1 MKKVNLTGI
10 KKFEIV
16 DAPKPQIISDDDVL
30 LKIDIVGVCGSD
42 IHYYKAGKIGDQVID
57 FPFTIGHECSA
68 IVQEIGKRVTNV
80 KPGDIVAV
88 EPALSCHKCQQCLSG
103 REHTCTNQ
111 KFLGCPG
118 QIDGCLAEYIVM
130 PERNCYPVPENVN
143 AEMAAMVEPLTIGY
157 YASSFLGMHKLN
169 SLNELGL
176 LNIAILGVGPIG
188 LGVML
193 SLQARDFKNIFVTDK
208 LDYRLD
214 VAKKNKAVW
223 GGNPDKEDIVSE
235 LRKINPEG
243 FDTVFECCGKQEA
256 LDNAVDILKPGGTL
270 LIVGIPEEDRISF
283 NISKIRRKEITI
295 QNVRRQN
302 KSVNP
307 VIDLIASGKIYAE
320 FMITHKFQSEKTSEA
335 FDIVASFKDNVVK
348 ALVKF

>member
-16 DAPKPQIISDDDVL
+16 DAPKPQIINDDDVL
-30 LKIDIVGVCGSD
+30 LKIDTVGVCGSD
-42 IHYYKAGKIGDQVID
+42 IHYYKEGKIGDQVID

-68 IVQEIGKRVTNV
+68 IVEEIGKKVTNV

-130 PERNCYPVPENVN
+130 PERNCYPVPQNLN

-157 YASSFLGMHKLN
+157 YASHFIKNIEEIN
-169 SLNELGL
+169 S
-176 LNIAILGVGPIG
+176 IAILGVGPIG
-188 LGVML
+188 IGVML

-208 LDYRLD
+208 LDYRLSI
-214 VAKKNKAVW
+214 AKNAGAVW
-223 GGNPDKEDIVSE
+223 RGNPDKEDIDSE

-283 NISKIRRKEITI
+283 NISKIRRKEIAI

-302 KSVNP
+302 HAIQP
-307 VIDLIASGKIYAE
+307 VIDLLSAGKISCN
-320 FMITHKFQSEKTSEA
+320 FMITHRFNYEKTGEA
-335 FDIVASFKDNVVK
+335 FDIVENYQDNVVK
-348 ALVKF
+348 AMIKF

>member
-1 MKKVNLTGI
+1 MKKINLTGV

-16 DAPKPQIISDDDVL
+16 DAPKPQITNDDDVL
-30 LKIDIVGVCGSD
+30 LKIDTVGVCGSD
-42 IHYYKAGKIGDQVID
+42 IHYYKEGKIGDQVID

-68 IVQEIGKRVTNV
+68 IVEEVGKKVTRV

-118 QIDGCLAEYIVM
+118 QIDGCLAEYIIM
-130 PERNCYPVPENVN
+130 PEKNCYPVPQNIDN
-143 AEMAAMVEPLTIGY
+143 EMAAMVEPLTIGY
-157 YASSFLGMHKLN
+157 YASQFIKNIEEIN
-169 SLNELGL
+169 S
-176 LNIAILGVGPIG
+176 IAILGVGPIG

-193 SLQARDFKNIFVTDK
+193 SLQARDFKNISVTDK

-223 GGNPDKEDIVSE
+223 TGNPDKEDIVSE
-235 LRKINPEG
+235 LRKINHDG
-243 FDTVFECCGKQEA
+243 FDVVFECCGKQEA

-270 LIVGIPEEDRISF
+270 LIVGIPEENRISF
-283 NISKIRRKEITI
+283 NISKIRRKEIKI

-302 KSVNP
+302 KSINP
-307 VIDLIASGKIYAE
+307 VIDLISSEKISPE
-320 FMITHKFQSEKTSEA
+320 FMITHRFNYEKTSEA
-335 FDIVASFKDNVVK
+335 FDIVSNYQDNVVK
-348 ALVKF
+348 ALIKF